1 MRWWRAGRP
10 GRASADELVA
20 KADTEPPVKDEQAR
34 VRRRRYWEALDAGLT
49 EVEARLF
56 SESPADIGELRR
68 LVKDGCPLE
77 TIRKIV
83 L

>member
-1 MRWWRAGRP
+1 M
-10 GRASADELVA
+10 A
-20 KADTEPPVKDEQAR
+20 KADTEPAVHDEQAR
-34 VRRRRYWEALDAGLT
+34 VRRRRYWEALEAGLT

-56 SESPADIGELRR
+56 AESPADVGELRR

-77 TIRKIV
+77 TIRRIV

>member
-1 MRWWRAGRP
+1 MAKT
-10 GRASADELVA
+10 EL
-20 KADTEPPVKDEQAR
+20 EPAVKPNEAER

-49 EVEARLF
+49 SPEARLF

-77 TIRKIV
+77 TIRRIV

>member
-1 MRWWRAGRP
+1 M
-10 GRASADELVA
+10 A
-20 KADTEPPVKDEQAR
+20 KADPEPAVVSDELAR
-34 VRRRRYWEALDAGLT
+34 VLRRRYWEALEAGLT

-56 SESPADIGELRR
+56 AESDADVGELRR

-77 TIRKIV
+77 TIRRIV